1 MIGKRLAEFMATY
14 KKYAEDCGAPG
25 AEEFFRTFELE
36 LAKAFM
42 LDFPDSSVR
51 VAKIILAM
59 HDVEEIKVKI
69 E

>member
-1 MIGKRLAEFMATY
+1 MMCKRLAEFMATY
-14 KKYAEDCGAPG
+14 NKYCNDYSDEAA
-25 AEEFFRTFELE
+25 EFFQTFELE

-51 VAKIILAM
+51 VAKIILAI
-59 HDVEEIKVKI
+59 HDIEEIKIKI